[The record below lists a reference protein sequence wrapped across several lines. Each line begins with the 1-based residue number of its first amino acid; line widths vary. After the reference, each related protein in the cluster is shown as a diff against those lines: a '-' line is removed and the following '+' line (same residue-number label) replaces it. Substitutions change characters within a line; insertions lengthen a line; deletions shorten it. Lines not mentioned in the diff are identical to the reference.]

1 MQVSVESGSGLERR
15 VRIQIE
21 AAEIESEIE
30 KRLVKVGRRARIK
43 GFRPGKAPLKVLR
56 QQYGPQ
62 VRQEVLSE
70 VMQSSYNQAINQ
82 EQLRPVGSARIEPHN
97 TEQGQDLDFTAVIE
111 VYPEFEVADVSRL
124 KIERPVADITEK
136 DVDAMIENL
145 RKQRAEWIEAA
156 RGGQD
161 GDRVTVTFRGT
172 IDGEVFDG
180 GVGEDMPVIL
190 GAGETIPDF
199 EQGLVGLKA
208 GDEKVIDVRFP
219 DDYPVAKV
227 AGKDAKFEVSVA
239 RVEDQHLP
247 ELDDEFFKIFGVK
260 DGGIEAF
267 RTEVRAN
274 MQRELDRTV
283 RSRLKQ
289 NVMERLREANEV
301 ELPQALVAQEI
312 HSMQHDAARR
322 MGITDHSRLPPKEPF
337 EEQARMRVA
346 LGLIIN
352 QLIRQEKIEP
362 DPQRVDARIDEMSA
376 EHEEAEKVAQ
386 YYRSNPELKAQVEMM
401 VLEDQVVDWL
411 LERTNIKDAKTSF
424 SKLMN
429 FGEEPN

>member
-82 EQLRPVGSARIEPHN
+82 EQLRPAGSARIEPHN

-111 VYPEFEVADVSRL
+111 VYPEFDVADVSRL

-145 RKQRAEWIEAA
+145 RRQRAEWIEAA

-190 GAGETIPDF
+190 GAGETIADF

-260 DGGIEAF
+260 DGGVEAF

-411 LERTNIKDAKTSF
+411 LERTNIKDTKTSF

-429 FGEEPN
+429 FGEEQN

>member
-82 EQLRPVGSARIEPHN
+82 EQLRPAGSARIEPHN

-111 VYPEFEVADVSRL
+111 VYPEFDVADVSRL

-145 RKQRAEWIEAA
+145 RRQRAEWIEAA

-180 GVGEDMPVIL
+180 GVGEAFAQFV
-190 GAGETIPDF
+190 
-199 EQGLVGLKA
+199 
-208 GDEKVIDVRFP
+208 
-219 DDYPVAKV
+219 
-227 AGKDAKFEVSVA
+227 
-239 RVEDQHLP
+239 
-247 ELDDEFFKIFGVK
+247 
-260 DGGIEAF
+260 DGGEDAF
-267 RTEVRAN
+267 A
-274 MQRELDRTV
+274 
-283 RSRLKQ
+283 
-289 NVMERLREANEV
+289 
-301 ELPQALVAQEI
+301 
-312 HSMQHDAARR
+312 
-322 MGITDHSRLPPKEPF
+322 
-337 EEQARMRVA
+337 
-346 LGLIIN
+346 
-352 QLIRQEKIEP
+352 
-362 DPQRVDARIDEMSA
+362 
-376 EHEEAEKVAQ
+376 
-386 YYRSNPELKAQVEMM
+386 
-401 VLEDQVVDWL
+401 
-411 LERTNIKDAKTSF
+411 
-424 SKLMN
+424 
-429 FGEEPN
+429 

>member
-82 EQLRPVGSARIEPHN
+82 EQLRPAGSARIEPHN

-429 FGEEPN
+429 FGEEQN

>member
-82 EQLRPVGSARIEPHN
+82 EQLRPAGSARIEPHN

-411 LERTNIKDAKTSF
+411 LERTNIKDTKTSF

-429 FGEEPN
+429 FGEEQN

>member
-30 KRLVKVGRRARIK
+30 KRLVRVGRRARIK

-82 EQLRPVGSARIEPHN
+82 EQLRPAGSARIEPHN

-260 DGGIEAF
+260 DGGVEAF

-289 NVMERLREANEV
+289 SVMERLREANEV

-411 LERTNIKDAKTSF
+411 LERTNIKDTKTSF

-429 FGEEPN
+429 FGEEQN

>member
-30 KRLVKVGRRARIK
+30 KRLVRVGRRARIK

-82 EQLRPVGSARIEPHN
+82 EQLRPAGSARIEPHN

-156 RGGQD
+156 RGSQD

-260 DGGIEAF
+260 DGGVEAF

-411 LERTNIKDAKTSF
+411 LERTNIKDTKTSF

-429 FGEEPN
+429 FGEEQN

>member
-82 EQLRPVGSARIEPHN
+82 EQLRPAGSARIEPHN

-172 IDGEVFDG
+172 IDDEVFDG

>member
-82 EQLRPVGSARIEPHN
+82 EQLRPAGSARIEPHN

-111 VYPEFEVADVSRL
+111 VYPEFDVADVSRL

-411 LERTNIKDAKTSF
+411 LERTNIKDTKTSF

-429 FGEEPN
+429 FGEEQN

>member
-82 EQLRPVGSARIEPHN
+82 EQLRPAGSARIEPHN

>member
-30 KRLVKVGRRARIK
+30 KRLVRVGRRARIK

-82 EQLRPVGSARIEPHN
+82 EQLRPAGSARIEPHN

-124 KIERPVADITEK
+124 KIERPVAGITEK

-156 RGGQD
+156 RGGQE

-260 DGGIEAF
+260 DGGVEAF

-411 LERTNIKDAKTSF
+411 LERTNIKDTKTSF

-429 FGEEPN
+429 FGEEQN

>member
-82 EQLRPVGSARIEPHN
+82 EQLRPAGSARIEPHN

-111 VYPEFEVADVSRL
+111 VYPEFDVADVSRL

-145 RKQRAEWIEAA
+145 RRQRAEWIEAA

-180 GVGEDMPVIL
+180 GVGEEMPVIL
-190 GAGETIPDF
+190 GAGETIADF

-260 DGGIEAF
+260 DGGVEAF

-411 LERTNIKDAKTSF
+411 LERTNIKDTKTSF

-429 FGEEPN
+429 FGEEQN

>member
-82 EQLRPVGSARIEPHN
+82 EQLRPAGSARIEPHN

-260 DGGIEAF
+260 DGGVEAF

-411 LERTNIKDAKTSF
+411 LERTNIKDTKTSF

-429 FGEEPN
+429 FGEEQN